1 MLAIVLLNEQHKLL
15 PEQKEL
21 LDSKFP
27 KYKVKSIP
35 AEGWTREEM
44 ETITDELVGRTVVF
58 VSPIPLLIREL
69 SVISGAEMQQDFRN
83 KEFTKVFLFHNDK
96 REKKEINGKIISV
109 ISKTGWELV

>member
-21 LDSKFP
+21 LDSRFP
-27 KYKVKSIP
+27 KYKVKSVP
-35 AEGWTREEM
+35 AEGWTKERM

-69 SVISGAEMQQDFRN
+69 SVVSGAEMQ
-83 KEFTKVFLFHNDK
+83 
-96 REKKEINGKIISV
+96 
-109 ISKTGWELV
+109 